1 MQPKQWLYKYVKSRY
16 ITTVRRK
23 WYGCWAKENFSKYN
37 ERSSRGRCK
46 AARSSHKIKSPF
58 PNNKTSLLDYAAR
71 FVSLVQ
77 HDCLDKEIQPLNRR
91 INTIKDVIANRL
103 FSDSILSWV
112 IAKINANCK
121 NTLAFS
127 FLEDFQGGSWN
138 EALVHRFQE
147 KFLNH
152 KPSTLIIFLNV
163 GRYSEKSGNSM
174 RHTTFIG
181 EYYDREQKRYT
192 VCHYSLL
199 VYSFKNS
206 KCFYCDS
213 LGWSKPILIDSYIQE
228 LILLLKNKAVLIDI
242 TECHYNDTNIRS
254 LQVRKHK
261 RTEGKCASYFPLQ
274 VCRNI
279 YGASVV
285 VWGCLGAYDYELFER
300 FCTFQGLRQTA
311 DLSRIKY
318 LKNVSYYGTFLRVVL
333 MKL

>member
-1 MQPKQWLYKYVKSRY
+1 MQQEDVWLQHLPIRLKS
-16 ITTVRRK
+16 
-23 WYGCWAKENFSKYN
+23 S
-37 ERSSRGRCK
+37 
-46 AARSSHKIKSPF
+46 F

-71 FVSLVQ
+71 SVSLGQ
-77 HDCLDKEIQPLNRR
+77 HDCLDKQIQPLNLR

-138 EALVHRFQE
+138 EGLVHRFQE

-242 TECHYNDTNIRS
+242 IECHYNDTNIRS
-254 LQVRKHK
+254 LQVQKHK
-261 RTEGKCASYFPLQ
+261 CTQGKCASYFPLQ
-274 VCRNI
+274 ICGNI
-279 YGASVV
+279 CGASVV
-285 VWGCLGAYDYELFER
+285 VCGCLGSYDYELFER
-300 FCTFQGLRQTA
+300 FCTFQGLRQSA
-311 DLSRIKY
+311 DLSSIKY
-318 LKNVSYYGTFLRVVL
+318 LKNISYYGTFLRVML
-333 MKL
+333 MKWFIENNVDIFGIVGEKCKE